1 MRTETRDQARIDQLD
16 RGEWLYRLL
25 DDVRQE
31 VTEQPKRAAIKRI
44 RARLLVEM
52 QRPERAAA

>member
-1 MRTETRDQARIDQLD
+1 MRTQTKDRARIDQLD
-16 RGEWLYRLL
+16 KGEWLYRLL

-31 VTEQPKRAAIKRI
+31 VAEQPKAEAIKRI